1 MLHVADEPRGG
12 AVLLIGGYVLSV
24 LLVFFEV
31 QAVFVDRYDLSFG
44 DYVTWLFLHYMS
56 VR

>member
-1 MLHVADEPRGG
+1 MHVAVEPRGG

-24 LLVFFEV
+24 LLVAFEV

-44 DYVTWLFLHYMS
+44 DYVTWLLLHYMS